1 MPNFTIT
8 LGVPIEAIKQEKK
21 SIQSKNKAIKLS
33 HSQMMY
39 VYSNINTGRASWESF
54 RSWGCTLK
62 GFHGTPASQEVST
75 LLLPSPF
82 SFFTKGL
89 KAWTHLILDRNL
101 QKCEENKPFLFIS

>member
-39 VYSNINTGRASWESF
+39 VYSNIDTGRASWESF

-62 GFHGTPASQEVST
+62 GFHGTLCFCPHHSVFSPKASRH
-75 LLLPSPF
+75 
-82 SFFTKGL
+82 GL
-89 KAWTHLILDRNL
+89 T
-101 QKCEENKPFLFIS
+101 